1 MSKPPL
7 PPEGDGAGGE
17 GNHSG
22 RVRQLSG
29 RSQWNDIAIVDDFRA
44 SIKALNDPNCSPGML
59 VPAIPRTNESPSATS
74 HPFQSVGRENGEG
87 QTSNQ
92 ALSRVLPQKS
102 TSPSNTEPTIQ
113 WTRTIR
119 WLNPHDQ
126 INFATT
132 ERISRT
138 AKNGHIQWT
147 RLALATL
154 IDGNSIPFPANTR
167 PEVSDWATTG
177 QPKPST
183 PDALTAQI
191 ERIVWT
197 IYHPNEKAP
206 FPAKSISL
214 PEGTVQLTKDAD
226 GNWSITYTESPG
238 ANSITLIGTADLDA
252 KGDLNQLRLKGSEI
266 PLPNSPFRAE
276 VSVTQLRTPGP

>member
-1 MSKPPL
+1 MSEPPL
-7 PPEGDGAGGE
+7 PYEGKVAGGE
-17 GNHSG
+17 GNHLG
-22 RVRQLSG
+22 HVRPLSG
-29 RSQWNDIAIVDDFRA
+29 PSQRNDVAIADDFRA
-44 SIKALNDPNCSPGML
+44 SIKALNDPNCNPGMI
-59 VPAIPRTNESPSATS
+59 VPAILRTNEPPAATPR
-74 HPFQSVGRENGEG
+74 PFQSVGRENGEG
-87 QTSNQ
+87 KTSNQ
-92 ALSRVLPQKS
+92 ALSRGLSQQP
-102 TSPSNTEPTIQ
+102 TGPSNTEPTIQ

-119 WLNPHDQ
+119 WLNPRDE

-147 RLALATL
+147 RLALASL

-177 QPKPST
+177 QPKPTT
-183 PDALTAQI
+183 PDALTARI

-214 PEGTVQLTKDAD
+214 PEGTVQLTKEAD

-238 ANSITLIGTADLDA
+238 ANSIALIGTADLDS
-252 KGDLNQLRLKGSEI
+252 KGDLNQLRLKGSDI

-276 VSVTQLRTPGP
+276 VTVTQLRTQDP